1 MVVAENS
8 AKALVPLNGVMEQG
22 GGYGLQES
30 VFEPVHGELLIKR
43 RSACGKARD
52 SVLARRIAA
61 DQRFAVEHGRV
72 DRTEFSARTRCGR
85 VLDCSSRAIVPV
97 SQRREHWFI
106 VREDMGIPAGPGG
119 GE

>member
-1 MVVAENS
+1 MLLLTHITIEIQQYNLKPAFVGKHLKAEIMVDYFH
-8 AKALVPLNGVMEQG
+8 EQVLAAGKIG
-22 GGYGLQES
+22 GQARAM
-30 VFEPVHGELLIKR
+30 VVHGEFLIKR

-85 VLDCSSRAIVPV
+85 VLDCS
-97 SQRREHWFI
+97 
-106 VREDMGIPAGPGG
+106 G
-119 GE
+119 